1 MSIIKHIPKIA
12 FFVSAAALIFSIAT
26 LIRTIVMHQTNFIWL
41 SILQVVG
48 TTLIMG
54 ICAIVIVIS
63 KNRNYDDYDE
73 DEDGEYEETGKNYR
87 YKKRSYRS
95 AQTKRAETLNKT
107 AENIEESDT
116 EDENIYDLPEVEDR
130 DMDETGLIDKDL

>member
-26 LIRTIVMHQTNFIWL
+26 LIRTIVMHQANFIWL

-54 ICAIVIVIS
+54 ICAIIIVIS
-63 KNRNYDDYDE
+63 KNRSYEDFDE
-73 DEDGEYEETGKNYR
+73 DEEYEDTGKNYR
-87 YKKRSYRS
+87 YRKRSYRS
-95 AQTKRAETLNKT
+95 EHIKRSETINEDS
-107 AENIEESDT
+107 ENIDESDT

-130 DMDETGLIDKDL
+130 DMDETGLIDGDI